1 MSLSKIQ
8 MKGKAL
14 PTIAPNLREAM
25 MTADLVPR
33 LSLTLYTSL
42 SPSCQE
48 HLVPCL
54 FLTLHSCIEVSV
66 FYIYS
71 CLNIST
77 WVMCQHCMALDQQL
91 PSLIALLMFTF
102 DCLSTKDRIMFCL
115 FWDMTEHFQIGV
127 DCLKSSTRHRAISS
141 NYPVLQFSLAHC
153 FSYGMHLRDSS
164 FHETTLVPITFSF
177 PLVIRLLS
185 FSFLEYYFLHSSAEL
200 LVFLCLIWS
209 VFQEHHKEL
218 KCCASS
224 IYLHF
229 AFIHSFIHLSINL

>member
-1 MSLSKIQ
+1 M
-8 MKGKAL
+8 
-14 PTIAPNLREAM
+14 
-25 MTADLVPR
+25 
-33 LSLTLYTSL
+33 TLYTSL
-42 SPSCQE
+42 APAAKSIWS
-48 HLVPCL
+48 HAFSLL
-54 FLTLHSCIEVSV
+54 CIHALKFF

-77 WVMCQHCMALDQQL
+77 WVMCQHCIALDQQL
-91 PSLIALLMFTF
+91 PSLITLLMFAF
-102 DCLSTKDRIMFCL
+102 DCISTKDRIMFYL

-164 FHETTLVPITFSF
+164 SMHFHETMLMPITFSF
-177 PLVIRLLS
+177 PLVIRLL
-185 FSFLEYYFLHSSAEL
+185 FFPFLEYYFLHSSDEF

-218 KCCASS
+218 KFCASS